1 MLGIAPCLEAMPD
14 HLHREPDSVDLVI
27 TLRALA
33 VYAMY
38 MTHGAVRHGTISRSM
53 SEDAFGNFV
62 SESHRQ
68 HAKASSTV
76 FRARTRAV
84 A

>member
-1 MLGIAPCLEAMPD
+1 MTKPPVENRLEDMLGIAPCLKALPD
-14 HLHREPDSVDLVI
+14 HLHREPDSFDLVI

-53 SEDAFGNFV
+53 SEDAFCNF
-62 SESHRQ
+62 
-68 HAKASSTV
+68 
-76 FRARTRAV
+76 
-84 A
+84 